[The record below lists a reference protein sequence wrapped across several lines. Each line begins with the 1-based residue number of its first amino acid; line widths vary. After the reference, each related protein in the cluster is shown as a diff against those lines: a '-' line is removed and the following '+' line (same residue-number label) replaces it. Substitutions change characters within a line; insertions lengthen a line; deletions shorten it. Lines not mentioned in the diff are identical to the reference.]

1 MIKIKFLLIK
11 TKFYP
16 LYCLY
21 SIKIKNQIFNVF
33 FQIYSYFFFH
43 SSRIWNTDL

>member
-33 FQIYSYFFFH
+33 FSASTICMGNLIKLH
-43 SSRIWNTDL
+43 VLA